1 MLPLVAL
8 LLLAPAQSPDKL
20 KAIDA
25 ALQRYV
31 DSGELSG
38 GVATVARR
46 GGALHTAAVGKAN
59 LATNVPMKADTPFVI
74 ASMTKPVTA
83 AAVLALVDAGKL
95 GVDDPLEKHLPE
107 FKGQMLVKDRGKD
120 ATTLVKPARPVTV
133 RDVLTHTSGLAGSYG
148 PGFPDVWTGRR
159 PYTLRESTFVVSQK
173 PLDFAPG
180 SKWSYCNPGIDTL
193 GRLVEVASG
202 MSYEDYCQ
210 KAIFGPLGMTATT
223 FHPSAETVARSAV
236 IYGKG
241 KDGKLDPSGNLL
253 ISYQQGARHPCPM
266 GGLYSTAGDMARFY
280 RMLLST
286 GELDG
291 QRILRPETVA
301 EMTKVQ
307 TGDLK
312 AGFNDG
318 MGYGYAVAVV
328 REPKGI
334 TENLTPGSFGH
345 GGAFGTHSWADPGQD
360 LVLVLL
366 IARTGIAVET
376 SPYRRDVQAA
386 AVAAVK
392 SGPGR

>member
-1 MLPLVAL
+1 MRPLVAL
-8 LLLAPAQSPDKL
+8 LLFAPLADAQSPDKL
-20 KAIDA
+20 KAVYA
-25 ALQRYV
+25 ALQRFV
-31 DSGELSG
+31 DAGELSG
-38 GVATVARR
+38 GVAVVARR
-46 GGALHTAAVGKAN
+46 GGVLHTAAVGKAN
-59 LATNVPMKADTPFVI
+59 LATDLPMRADTPFVI

-95 GVDDPLEKHLPE
+95 SVDDPLEKHLPE
-107 FKGQMLVKDRGKD
+107 FKGQMLVKERGKD
-120 ATTLVKPARPVTV
+120 ATTLVKPARPITV
-133 RDVLTHTSGLAGSYG
+133 RDVLTHTSGLAGNYG

-173 PLDFAPG
+173 PLEFAPG

-202 MSYEDYCQ
+202 MSYEDFCQ
-210 KAIFGPLGMTATT
+210 TTFFEPLGMTATT
-223 FHPSAETVARSAV
+223 FHPSAEVLARTAV

-241 KDGKLDPSGNLL
+241 QGGKLAPSANLL
-253 ISYQQGARHPCPM
+253 ISYQQGAKHPCPM

-280 RMLLST
+280 RMLLGG

-291 QRILRPETVA
+291 KRVLKPETVA
-301 EMTKVQ
+301 AMTKVQ

-334 TENLTPGSFGH
+334 TDNLSPGTFGH
-345 GGAFGTHSWADPGQD
+345 GGAFGTHSWADPVQD
-360 LVLVLL
+360 LVVVTL
-366 IARTGIAVET
+366 IARTGIPVEA
-376 SPYRRDVQAA
+376 SPYRQAVQAA
-386 AVAAVK
+386 AVAAIK
-392 SGPGR
+392 